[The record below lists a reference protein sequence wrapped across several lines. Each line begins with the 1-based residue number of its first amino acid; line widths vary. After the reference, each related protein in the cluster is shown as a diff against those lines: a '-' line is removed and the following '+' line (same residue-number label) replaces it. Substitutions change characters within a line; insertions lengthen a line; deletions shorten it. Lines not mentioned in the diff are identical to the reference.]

1 VNISLTAVANNI
13 LSISTGMENKV
24 IHSLIIETTNK
35 NKIQSV
41 KTLQSENI
49 LN

>member
-13 LSISTGMENKV
+13 LSIYTGMENKV
-24 IHSLIIETTNK
+24 IHSLIIETNK